1 MHLIATVRNAQLDE
15 LLGYLSGI
23 SSAALKSAGLDSYFV
38 LLTLFCLSLDDK

>member
-23 SSAALKSAGLDSYFV
+23 V
-38 LLTLFCLSLDDK
+38 LLPLKAGFRFFFVP